1 MFKFFVDT
9 DATVAKAVAAL
20 EAQHS
25 DLNASERVFEAM
37 RSGEGVQDA
46 LKQYQSDLL
55 EHLAAEERVIVH
67 RWLNLS
73 AEDYAKYRSYLSWK
87 YSFMY

>member
-9 DATVAKAVAAL
+9 DPDVAKAVAAL
-20 EAQHS
+20 EAQHN

-37 RSGEGVQDA
+37 KSGEGVKEA
-46 LKQYQSDLL
+46 LEKYQSDLL
-55 EHLAAEERVIVH
+55 EHLAAEERVLVH

-73 AEDYAKYRSYLSWK
+73 VEDYAKYRSYLSWK